1 MYKCTGKTR
10 DGLGKDK
17 DVVSGLWAG
26 SAQFHDYQDRGDLQI
41 LALGKG
47 KKEKRVE
54 RWAQKQ
60 TVAHTQHVCY
70 ILLLKGTKFYQHAT

>member
-1 MYKCTGKTR
+1 MCLYVELKGNIIRMHTV
-10 DGLGKDK
+10 KD
-17 DVVSGLWAG
+17 LWAG